1 MTRDPKVP
9 GISGF
14 TLDSIILAPGLA
26 LEALEAYER
35 NRMQHNRRV
44 TDLLEANN
52 FYVNEARAE
61 RARNAALLKE
71 LEVLRAGLR
80 AVH

>member
-1 MTRDPKVP
+1 MKRDPNSP
-9 GISGF
+9 GMSGF
-14 TLDSIILAPGLA
+14 SLDGIILAPGKA

-35 NRMQHNRRV
+35 NRMASNKRV
-44 TDLLEANN
+44 SDLLEANN
-52 FYVNEARAE
+52 RYLNEARAE
-61 RARNAALLKE
+61 RARNAALQKE